1 MAQMIE
7 NGREDRGSV
16 RRSYSWGDD
25 KDTWGSMDMQGDL
38 DKRTR
43 EVLVSW
49 EDNETR
55 KDPKAIYLF

>member
-16 RRSYSWGDD
+16 RGSYSWGDD